1 MLVGDSDVGKT
12 KLADRIANDMYSQ
25 EKEAS
30 VGFFNNIIPMTID
43 GRRVKVELWDTV
55 STQSKLEYSKFYFR
69 KSSGVILMY
78 DATNKQSFQ
87 NLSDWLN
94 FIGNWRRHLDEV
106 LSLKLV
112 TTVIV
117 GNKID
122 DTTQIAVNTVTAK
135 DFAESQKLKCYE
147 VSAKTGEGVQPF
159 FQQLV
164 ESTSGSI
171 LDIIKNQSALLQ
183 YVTELESSLPKK
195 LQEIKP
201 QKKKK
206 GCC

>member
-30 VGFFNNIIPMTID
+30 VGFFNNIIPMTIN
-43 GRRVKVELWDTV
+43 GRRVKVELWDTM

-94 FIGNWRRHLDEV
+94 FIDEV

-164 ESTSGSI
+164 EN
-171 LDIIKNQSALLQ
+171 IIKNQSALLQ
-183 YVTELESSLPKK
+183 YVTELEASSPKK

-201 QKKKK
+201 
-206 GCC
+206 

>member
-43 GRRVKVELWDTV
+43 GRRVKVELWDTM

-94 FIGNWRRHLDEV
+94 FIDEV

-164 ESTSGSI
+164 EN
-171 LDIIKNQSALLQ
+171 IIKNQSALLQ